1 MSLTVKHLNSDA
13 SFLLTFKP
21 ILHAPLCAKRSK
33 YAFTILLDPWLYGT
47 STIWHRKFSI
57 STQKEPSCISSLADI
72 PEPDLVIISQDKT
85 DHCHEATLKTLTPF
99 GGKTKILAGS
109 ASAKTIRSWKYF
121 DPRKVITLPK
131 WKDRQPST
139 LYRVHLPA
147 LDAGGTDGEVTIAFI
162 PQKHDITGLHNA
174 IGITYRPPT
183 SSASSMFSPI
193 SQMFPFTP
201 PDSPNSSYPSSIHRT
216 LHNLRN
222 LSVIF
227 APHGCAY
234 NKSIKPYAQS
244 HLISEACLPL
254 TALLHGFDR
263 STNAWYL
270 GGNIC
275 AGFPGGQEIAQSL
288 LARYW
293 ISAHDGVKETRGFAS
308 KNLVTEHYEKEE
320 IAEVVSPR
328 SEKFPDRRTGTE
340 VVVLGVGEDLT
351 IRPGIFGSN

>member
-21 ILHAPLCAKRSK
+21 ILHAPLCAKQSK

-47 STIWHRKFSI
+47 STIWHPKFSI

-162 PQKHDITGLHNA
+162 PQKLDITGLHNA

-183 SSASSMFSPI
+183 SSASSIFSPI
-193 SQMFPFTP
+193 SQMFPLTP

-293 ISAHDGVKETRGFAS
+293 ISAHDGAKETRGFAS

-328 SEKFPDRRTGTE
+328 SEKFPDRRIGTE

-351 IRPGIFGSN
+351 IRPWIFGSN

>member
-13 SFLLTFKP
+13 SFLLTFEP
-21 ILHAPLCAKRSK
+21 ILHTPFCAKRSP
-33 YAFTILLDPWLYGT
+33 YAFTIVLDPWLYGE
-47 STIWHRKFSI
+47 STIWHPRFSI
-57 STQKEPSCISSLADI
+57 STQKEAPCISSLADI

-85 DHCHEATLKTLTPF
+85 DHCHEATLKSLKPF
-99 GGKTKILAGS
+99 GGKTMILAGS
-109 ASAKTIRSWKYF
+109 ASAKMIRSWKYF
-121 DPRKVITLPK
+121 DPRKIVTLPK
-131 WKDRQPST
+131 WEDRQPST

-183 SSASSMFSPI
+183 STASSMFSPI
-193 SQMFPFTP
+193 SQIYPLTP

-216 LHNLRN
+216 LRN

-263 STNAWYL
+263 ATNAWYM

-293 ISAHDGVKETRGFAS
+293 ISAHDGDKETRGFAS
-308 KNLVTEHYEKEE
+308 RKLVTQHYEKEE
-320 IAEVVSPR
+320 IAEAVSPR
-328 SEKFPDRRTGTE
+328 SEKFPDRRIGTE
-340 VVVLGVGEDLT
+340 VVVLGVGEDLA
-351 IRPGIFGSN
+351 IGPGMFGPE